1 MVAEGSLWNVFWSLI
16 DDAALGQNVA
26 ATKQALPIQSRW
38 NLQSPRILEG
48 IFSRF
53 SFANHHHAVKQY
65 PNSLSNLSCFPP
77 LHELFLM
84 KLHPPWTFLV
94 DILGS
99 FLPNTGVVQSSGS
112 FSLSRRSPLLS
123 DSFWGR
129 RWECACRQ
137 LLFLVLFEPGCLN
150 AGNPCRKSGRSF

>member
-1 MVAEGSLWNVFWSLI
+1 MI

-38 NLQSPRILEG
+38 NLQSPRILEE

-65 PNSLSNLSCFPP
+65 PNPLSNLSCYPQ

-84 KLHPPWTFLV
+84 KLHLQWTFLV

-99 FLPNTGVVQSSGS
+99 SLPNTGVAHCQAQPSGS

-150 AGNPCRKSGRSF
+150 AGNPCRKSG